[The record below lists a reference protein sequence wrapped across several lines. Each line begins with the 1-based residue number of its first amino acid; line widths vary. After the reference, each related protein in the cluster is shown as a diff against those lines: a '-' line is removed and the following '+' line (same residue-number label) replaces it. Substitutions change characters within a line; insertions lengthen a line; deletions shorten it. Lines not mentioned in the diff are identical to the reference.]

1 MVRRVQIRLRA
12 MCLLNVLNE
21 TVISHL
27 GFIQKFRLLLKD
39 FCANLC
45 VIWVVLDGVVKI

>member
-21 TVISHL
+21 TVNSHL

-39 FCANLC
+39 FCGNLC
-45 VIWVVLDGVVKI
+45 VIWVVVGEIVKI